1 MRILHAHSASSN
13 DVRYAY
19 ASGRIRALETT
30 LLGRQRLERLAE
42 AADID
47 EVLRLLSDTS
57 YAAHLDEL
65 EDSGYEV
72 FLENEERRV
81 LDLVDYLSHDQGV
94 SDLLRL
100 KYDFHNLKVA
110 LRERVS
116 GRDLKDLY
124 MDFGRYAGEDVA
136 SRVKDDNLER
146 LPGPLG
152 PVAREALETYE
163 STSDPGEADMVADR
177 GMFTHFLKSAEAC
190 GAEYI
195 ETIVRTWI
203 DLANIRVA
211 LRARY
216 LEFEARD
223 LKGLLIEGG
232 TVPSSYFTETFS
244 LGLDEITQRF
254 ESTPYRRVIELGGS
268 GLEKQESSVPLE
280 REIENNL
287 VSLFKVSRYFTF
299 GLELV
304 LVYALTRQ
312 SEIRVLRLVFGGKER
327 GMAPEAI
334 KERIPDGY

>member
-1 MRILHAHSASSN
+1 M
-13 DVRYAY
+13 
-19 ASGRIRALETT
+19 ETT

-42 AADID
+42 AADTE
-47 EVLRLLSDTS
+47 EVIRLLSDTS
-57 YAAHLDEL
+57 YAQHLDEI
-65 EDSGYEV
+65 ESGGYEA
-72 FLENEERRV
+72 FLANEEGRV

-100 KYDFHNLKVA
+100 KHDFHNLKVA
-110 LRERVS
+110 MREKVS
-116 GRDLKDLY
+116 GRDLGDLY
-124 MDFGRYAGEDVA
+124 MNFGRYAGKDVA
-136 SRVKDDNLER
+136 SPVKEDRLER
-146 LPGPLG
+146 LPEPLA
-152 PVAREALETYE
+152 PVAKQALEAYE
-163 STSDPGEADMVADR
+163 NSMDPGEADMIVDS
-177 GMFTHFLKSAEAC
+177 GMFAHFLASANAF
-190 GAEYI
+190 GATYI

-203 DLANIRVA
+203 DLANIRVF

-216 LEFEARD
+216 LELEARG
-223 LKGLLIEGG
+223 LRGLLIEGG
-232 TVPSSYFTETFS
+232 TVPLSYYTETFP

-254 ESTPYRRVIELGGS
+254 ESTPYRHVIELGGA

-312 SEIRVLRLVFGGKER
+312 SEIRVLRLIFGGKER

-334 KERIPDGY
+334 KERMPDGY

>member
-30 LLGRQRLERLAE
+30 LLGRQRLDRLAE
-42 AADID
+42 AADTG
-47 EVLRLLSDTS
+47 ELVRLLSDTS
-57 YAAHLDEL
+57 YASHLDEL
-65 EDSGYEV
+65 ETAGYEA
-72 FLENEERRV
+72 FLANEEGRV
-81 LDLVDYLSHDQGV
+81 LELMDYLSHDQGV

-100 KYDFHNLKVA
+100 RYDFHNLKVA

-116 GRDLKDLY
+116 GRDLGDLY
-124 MDFGRYAGEDVA
+124 MDFGRYPKEDVA
-136 SRVKDDNLER
+136 SMVKDDHLER

-152 PVAREALETYE
+152 PVAKSALATYE
-163 STSDPGEADMVADR
+163 STRDPGEADVAADR
-177 GMFTHFLKSAEAC
+177 AMFTHFLESARAF
-190 GAEYI
+190 GARYI
-195 ETIVRTWI
+195 ETIVKTWI
-203 DLANIRVA
+203 DLANIRVF

-216 LEFEARD
+216 LEFESRD
-223 LKGLLIEGG
+223 LRGLLIDGG
-232 TVPSSYFTETFS
+232 TVALSYYTETFP

-254 ESTPYRRVIELGGS
+254 ESTPYRRIIELGGA

-312 SEIRVLRLVFGGKER
+312 SEIRVLRLIFGGKER
-327 GMAPEAI
+327 GMASEAI

>member
-19 ASGRIRALETT
+19 ASGRIRAIETT

-42 AADID
+42 AADTD
-47 EVLRLLSDTS
+47 EVIRLLSDTS
-57 YAAHLDEL
+57 YAVHLDEV
-65 EDSGYEV
+65 ESGGYEA
-72 FLENEERRV
+72 FLANEEGRM

-100 KYDFHNLKVA
+100 NYDFHNLKVA
-110 LRERVS
+110 LREKIS
-116 GRDLKDLY
+116 GRDLADLY
-124 MDFGRYAGEDVA
+124 MEFGRYAGTDVA
-136 SRVKDDNLER
+136 SRVKDDHLER

-152 PVAREALETYE
+152 PVARRALETYE
-163 STSDPGEADMVADR
+163 STRDPGEADVVVDR
-177 GMFTHFLKSAEAC
+177 GMFTHFLKSADAF
-190 GAEYI
+190 GAKYI
-195 ETIVRTWI
+195 ETIVKTWI
-203 DLANIRVA
+203 DLANIRVFM
-211 LRARY
+211 RARY
-216 LEFEARD
+216 LEFESRS
-223 LKGLLIEGG
+223 LKGLLTKGG
-232 TVPSSYFTETFS
+232 TVPLSYYTETFS

-254 ESTPYRRVIELGGS
+254 DSTPYRRIVELGGA

-287 VSLFKVSRYFTF
+287 VSLFKISRYFTF

-312 SEIRVLRLVFGGKER
+312 SEIRVLRLIFGGKEQ
-327 GMAPEAI
+327 GMAHEAI

>member
-30 LLGRQRLERLAE
+30 LLGRQRLDRLAE
-42 AADID
+42 AADTD
-47 EVLRLLSDTS
+47 DLLRLLSDTS

-65 EDSGYEV
+65 EDSGYEA

-81 LDLVDYLSHDQGV
+81 LDLVDYLSHDRGV

-100 KYDFHNLKVA
+100 KHDFHNLKVA
-110 LRERVS
+110 LREKVS
-116 GRDLKDLY
+116 GRERKDLY
-124 MDFGRYAGEDVA
+124 VDFGRYSAEEVA
-136 SRVKDDNLER
+136 SRVMDEHLER

-152 PVAREALETYE
+152 PVAREALAVYE
-163 STSDPGEADMVADR
+163 ATNDPGAADAVADR
-177 GMFTHFLKSAEAC
+177 GMFTHFLASAEAF
-190 GAEYI
+190 GAGYI

-203 DLANIRVA
+203 DLANIRVF

-223 LKGLLIEGG
+223 LKSLLLEGG
-232 TVPSSYFTETFS
+232 TVPLSYYTETFS

-254 ESTPYRRVIELGGS
+254 ESTPYRRVIEIGGA

-312 SEIRVLRLVFGGKER
+312 SEIRIVRLIFAGKER

>member
-30 LLGRQRLERLAE
+30 LLGKQRLERLAE
-42 AADID
+42 AADTD
-47 EVLRLLSDTS
+47 EVIRLLSDTS
-57 YAAHLDEL
+57 YAAHLDEI
-65 EDSGYEV
+65 ESGYET
-72 FLENEERRV
+72 FLANEERRV

-110 LRERVS
+110 LRERIS
-116 GRDLKDLY
+116 SRDLKDLY
-124 MDFGRYAGEDVA
+124 MDLGRYAAVDVA
-136 SRVKDDNLER
+136 SRVKDDQLER

-152 PVAREALETYE
+152 LVARRALEKYE
-163 STSDPGEADMVADR
+163 SSGDPGEADTVVDR
-177 GMFTHFLKSAEAC
+177 EMFTHFLKSAEAF
-190 GAEYI
+190 GARYI
-195 ETIVRTWI
+195 ETIVKTWI

-216 LEFEARD
+216 LEFAAREV
-223 LKGLLIEGG
+223 KGLLIEGG
-232 TVPSSYFTETFS
+232 TVPLSYYTDTFS
-244 LGLDEITQRF
+244 LGLDEIVLRF
-254 ESTPYRRVIELGGS
+254 ESTAYRRIIELGGA
-268 GLEKQESSVPLE
+268 GLEKLESSVPLE

-287 VSLFKVSRYFTF
+287 VSLFRVSRYFTF

-312 SEIRVLRLVFGGKER
+312 SEIRVLRLIFGGKEQ